1 MPGSRARSPHP
12 EERGRLAR
20 LLLVALGLLGFMVVP
35 VAGAPAPA
43 ASGVRAGPAQA
54 GAGNAARVRSSR
66 PRAQHHRTDH
76 RRAEITVAV
85 LRHLVAAPSCGQDQA
100 TPPSAAD
107 PRPDRAVRLAA
118 ADRPGAVRSVARV
131 PSRSRAPPASHRI

>member
-1 MPGSRARSPHP
+1 MPGSRARPPHP

-35 VAGAPAPA
+35 AAGATAPA
-43 ASGVRAGPAQA
+43 ASGVRVGPAQA

-66 PRAQHHRTDH
+66 PRAHHHRADH
-76 RRAEITVAV
+76 HRAEFTVAV
-85 LRHLVAAPSCGQDQA
+85 LRHLVAAPCCGQDQA
-100 TPPSAAD
+100 TPPPATD